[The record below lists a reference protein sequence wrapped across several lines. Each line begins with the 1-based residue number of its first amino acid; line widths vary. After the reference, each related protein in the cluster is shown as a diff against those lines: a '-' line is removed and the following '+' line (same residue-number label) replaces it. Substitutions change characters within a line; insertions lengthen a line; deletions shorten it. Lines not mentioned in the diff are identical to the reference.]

1 MKLIAYSAAILLS
14 ATSAASAVTFT
25 AADLLHGFNNIV
37 LTDRSGGA
45 ETEGTVFVGG
55 NDSSSAN
62 VNPDGEGNVDLGG
75 GIVGSYIVGGNVS
88 GNTNLNNGNAQIG
101 GAVTGTL
108 NNNGLGSVNT
118 GVVGIPVAEVR
129 TILENLSVDLAAE
142 ATTAGGTANTG
153 DTNNIN
159 FQSGAGDADQIQ
171 FFNIAGTVL
180 NSGTFNGVTAPAGVT
195 TIINVSGANVSIGV
209 NANLTQPNVLFNFF
223 EATTLNI
230 TSAFNYSILAPLA
243 NITQNGGGINGTVV
257 SNNLVQNAEIRPLH
271 FTGNLPTETVLT
283 PSPATALL
291 MISGMAGLAAFAR
304 RKG

>member
-1 MKLIAYSAAILLS
+1 MKLIAYSAAILIS

-75 GIVGSYIVGGNVS
+75 EIVGGYIVGGNVS
-88 GNTNLNNGNAQIG
+88 GSTNLINGNAQIG

-108 NNNGLGSVNT
+108 NNNGTGSVNT
-118 GVVGIPVAEVR
+118 GIVGIPVADVR
-129 TILENLSVDLAAE
+129 TILENLSLDLAAE

-171 FFNIAGTVL
+171 FFNIAGT
-180 NSGTFNGVTAPAGVT
+180 
-195 TIINVSGANVSIGV
+195 
-209 NANLTQPNVLFNFF
+209 
-223 EATTLNI
+223 
-230 TSAFNYSILAPLA
+230 
-243 NITQNGGGINGTVV
+243 
-257 SNNLVQNAEIRPLH
+257 R
-271 FTGNLPTETVLT
+271 
-283 PSPATALL
+283 
-291 MISGMAGLAAFAR
+291 
-304 RKG
+304 